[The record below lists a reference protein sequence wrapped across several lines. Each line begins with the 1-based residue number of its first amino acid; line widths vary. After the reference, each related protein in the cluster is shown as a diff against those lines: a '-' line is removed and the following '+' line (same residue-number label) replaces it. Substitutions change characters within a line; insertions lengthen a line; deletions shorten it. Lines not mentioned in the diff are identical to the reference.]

1 MVLDGAKAQGSLLQ
15 RATLTSDGASSRR
28 PSGPFLAAREDG
40 QKVFSYCLNDSEVFS
55 PPPPTFTIRLLGGTS
70 AGHFDDAV
78 RCL

>member
-1 MVLDGAKAQGSLLQ
+1 MVLDGAKAQGALLQ

-55 PPPPTFTIRLLGGTS
+55 RAPQPPLHHQTVGGDIS
-70 AGHFDDAV
+70 GS
-78 RCL
+78 L